1 MAVCDKKYTAG
12 GSKEPLSRIAAL
24 EAHIIYLQER
34 LEFYASNNDKTI
46 RELKQEAEALKKQ
59 IKQEES

>member
-1 MAVCDKKYTAG
+1 MAICDKKLTT
-12 GSKEPLSRIAAL
+12 GSSKDMARRVAAL

-46 RELKQEAEALKKQ
+46 RELRQDTEALKKQ
-59 IKQEES
+59 INQEES

>member
-24 EAHIIYLQER
+24 EAHVIYLQER
-34 LEFYASNNDKTI
+34 LEFYAGNNDKAI
-46 RELKQEAEALKKQ
+46 RELKKENEALKEK
-59 IKQEES
+59 IKREEN

>member
-24 EAHIIYLQER
+24 EAPIIYLQER